1 VLNKKILFY
10 LAISWS
16 LLLIFLSLVSLSS
29 IKDPIDVPYKDKA
42 VHFVFYFVF
51 VVLWTIWVYKSDIFK
66 PIWVVLL
73 IGILLGICIEFCQSN
88 FTNERKFE
96 LLDIIANS
104 LGALFGFIVAK
115 NIIKTLKSHSK

>member
-1 VLNKKILFY
+1 M
-10 LAISWS
+10 AISWS
-16 LLLIFLSLVSLSS
+16 LLIIFLSLVSLSS

-51 VVLWTIWVYKSDIFK
+51 VLLWTIWVYKSDIFK

-73 IGILLGICIEFCQSN
+73 IGIVLGICIEFCQAN

-96 LLDIIANS
+96 LLDIMANTI
-104 LGALFGFIVAK
+104 GAIFGYITAK
-115 NIIKTLKSHSK
+115 NIIIKLKSHF